1 MNYLQKYLKYKN
13 KYFKLKQFAG
23 NPVGQDGF
31 YPQHENKF
39 SVYSVT
45 KNPLTEEQ
53 KQELLETLQSTY
65 GAGNVTIS
73 ANTDFTIFN
82 NIYEYQF
89 KHQIEDFDSEDKFY
103 RSLMID
109 FIKSRYS
116 DNDFNYIVEF
126 VITNTSFRLK
136 HNHYYNDGILT
147 IQEGKINPTL
157 LKSFSLSDISLN
169 PQKFKNDYDHGWGLA
184 YFDEPHLLLPVV
196 LNSEV

>member
-13 KYFKLKQFAG
+13 KYFKLKQIAG
-23 NPVGQDGF
+23 SPVGDDGF

-53 KQELLETLQSTY
+53 KQELLETLKSIY
-65 GAGNVTIS
+65 GAENVTIS
-73 ANTDFTIFN
+73 ANTDFTNFDDLV
-82 NIYEYQF
+82 YYQYQ
-89 KHQIEDFDSEDKFY
+89 HAIGVDSEDKFY

-126 VITNTSFRLK
+126 IITNTSFRLK
-136 HNHYYNDGILT
+136 HDHDYNDRILT
-147 IQEGKINPTL
+147 EQEYLINTKL
-157 LKSFSLSDISLN
+157 TKSFKLSNLDLK
-169 PQKFKNDYDHGWGLA
+169 PQKFRDNYHHGWGLA
-184 YFDEPHLLLPVV
+184 YDDEPHILLPVV